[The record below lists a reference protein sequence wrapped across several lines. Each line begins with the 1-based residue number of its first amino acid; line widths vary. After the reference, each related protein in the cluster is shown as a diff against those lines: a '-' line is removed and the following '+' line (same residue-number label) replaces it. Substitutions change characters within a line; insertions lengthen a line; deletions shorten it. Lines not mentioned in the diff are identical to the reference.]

1 MMHDNPQKG
10 VIFFMNSAKTILAC
24 AEQALGVS
32 AKDAEV
38 HALHGAVGDAV
49 LREILPHWNACRQ
62 AHLANRRVCYFSMEF
77 LMGRAVYNNLYCLGL
92 LPDMEKAFREAGTSL
107 SVFEEIEDAALGN
120 GGLGRLAACFL
131 DSAAACSLPV
141 DGYGIRYQYGLFK
154 QGFKDGRQTESPDDW
169 QRFGDP
175 WSIRC
180 EADAV
185 TVQYRGQTVRA
196 VPYDMPVI
204 GFAQDGSMPHIGTL
218 RLWQA
223 EPIDAFDF
231 KAFNDQDYLAAS
243 AETVRASDISR
254 CLYPNDDTRAG
265 KALRLKQQYF
275 FCAASLAD
283 CIKKHKAQF
292 GTLDSL
298 PEHLAVQLNDTH
310 PVISIPELI
319 RLLEAEG
326 YSFADALA
334 MAKKVFSYTNHTIMQ
349 EALEK
354 WDCDLI
360 EELLPEIYA
369 IMLQISEQFLEELY
383 AKDVPQ
389 DQISAMRIIK
399 NGQVHMADLAMYG
412 GVYVNGVAAIHTELL
427 KTTVLKEW
435 YALAPEKFQ
444 NKTNGIT
451 QRRWLGV
458 CNPEL
463 TALFA
468 ELAGSEHF
476 LADLDELKQLSGYA
490 EDAAVMTKF
499 RAVKQLKKQQLSDFI
514 EKTEGVRIDPSFCFD
529 IQIKRLHE
537 YKRQLLNAFSILW
550 IYYGIKDGSIQ
561 DFTPTAFLFGAKSA
575 PGYRRAKAIIK
586 YINEIAKLI
595 GSDPEVRD
603 LMQVHFVTNYNVSYA
618 EKLVAACDISEQI
631 STAGT
636 EASGTGNM
644 KMMLNGAVTIGT
656 LDGANIEIVDAA
668 GKENNYIFGATVEEL
683 EKLENYCSRAVMS
696 KNPMM
701 ARVVRSLIDGTVS
714 DGGTGEFR
722 ELYFALLD
730 GASWHQP
737 DHYYLLLDLPDYVET
752 KLRALRDYRDAN
764 DFAAKQWRNACA
776 AGPFSSDRTIR
787 QYADECWHIQPV

>member
-1 MMHDNPQKG
+1 
-10 VIFFMNSAKTILAC
+10 MNQAETILEN
-24 AEQALGVS
+24 AEAALGIP
-32 AKDAEV
+32 AKQADPYT
-38 HALHGAVGDAV
+38 LHQAIGDAV
-49 LREILPHWNACRQ
+49 MQELLPNWNSCRN
-62 AHLANRRVCYFSMEF
+62 AHLAARRVCYFSMEF
-77 LMGRAVYNNLYCLGL
+77 LMGRAIYNNLYCLGL
-92 LPDMEKAFREAGTSL
+92 LKDMEQAFEKAGTSI

-141 DGYGIRYQYGLFK
+141 DGYGIRYRYGLFK
-154 QGFKDGRQTESPDDW
+154 QGIENGRQTETGDDW
-169 QRFGDP
+169 SRFGDP
-175 WSIRC
+175 WSIRND
-180 EADAV
+180 ADAV
-185 TVQYRGQTVRA
+185 TVSYRGQTVRA

-204 GFAQDGSMPHIGTL
+204 GYAQNGKAPHIGTL

-223 EPIDAFDF
+223 EPVQAFDF
-231 KAFNDQDYLAAS
+231 HCFNDQNYLDASRAAVD
-243 AETVRASDISR
+243 AEDISR

-292 GTLDSL
+292 GSLDTL
-298 PEHLAVQLNDTH
+298 PEKLAVQLNDTH

-319 RLLEAEG
+319 RLLQIEG
-326 YSFADALA
+326 YSFAQALE
-334 MAKKVFSYTNHTIMQ
+334 MAKKIFSYTNHTIMQ

-354 WDCDLI
+354 WDCDLV
-360 EELLPEIYA
+360 EELLPEIFA
-369 IMLQISEQFLEELY
+369 IILQISEQFLEELY
-383 AKDVPQ
+383 AKDITR
-389 DQISAMRIIK
+389 DQIEAMRIIK
-399 NGQVHMADLAMYG
+399 NGQVHMANLAMYAG
-412 GVYVNGVAAIHTELL
+412 SYVNGVAEIHTELL

-435 YALAPEKFQ
+435 YALNPDKFQ

-463 TALFA
+463 TALLT
-468 ELAGSEHF
+468 ELNGSDAF
-476 LADLDELKQLSGYA
+476 LTDLDQLKKLSGYA
-490 EDAAVMTKF
+490 EDAAVMARF
-499 RAVKQLKKQQLSDFI
+499 RDVKQTQKKRLSDYI
-514 EKTEGVRIDPSFCFD
+514 AKTEGITIDPTSCYD

-537 YKRQLLNAFSILW
+537 YKRQLLNAFSVLW
-550 IYYGIKDGSIQ
+550 IYYGIKDGSIT
-561 DFTPTAFLFGAKSA
+561 DFQPTTFLFGAKAA

-595 GSDPEVRD
+595 DSDPDVKG
-603 LMQVHFVTNYNVSYA
+603 LLKVHFVTNYNVSYA

-644 KMMLNGAVTIGT
+644 KMMLNGAVTLGT
-656 LDGANIEIVDAA
+656 LDGANIEIIDAA
-668 GKENNYIFGATVEEL
+668 GAENNYIFGATVEEL
-683 EKLENYCSRAVMS
+683 EHLENYCSRAVMA
-696 KNPMM
+696 KDPRI
-701 ARVVRSLIDGTVS
+701 ARVVKSLIDGTVS
-714 DGGTGEFR
+714 DDGTGEFR

-737 DHYYLLLDLPDYVET
+737 DHYYLLLDLPAYVET
-752 KLRALRDYRDAN
+752 KLRALSDYRDAEQ
-764 DFAAKQWRNACA
+764 FAAKQWHNLCA

-787 QYADECWHIQPV
+787 QYAAECWHITEV